1 MKHAVTLGL
10 VQMAMGSEREA
21 NVEKAL
27 ALARRAREQGAELI
41 VFPELFS
48 GRFFCKEI
56 EPRHAALA
64 EPIPGPLCDRL
75 AALARELDA
84 VVVGSLFERVREG
97 VFFNTAVVFERD
109 GALLGRSRKMHIPM
123 DPGYLEKYYFMPGD
137 TDYPVFRTS
146 LLDLAVP
153 TCWDQ
158 WFPEPARLYGL
169 KGAELIVYPS
179 AIGTLPGDPYEDAVD
194 TWRVAMR
201 GHAVCNALYVAAVNR
216 VGDEDGMPFYGHSF
230 VAQPDGRVIAEAG
243 EDEEI
248 VLARLD
254 ADRIAR
260 TRTLSLFYRDRRPET
275 YGGILRQTLEDDD
288 AGETSDAGVSAGGD
302 GDEPELGP
310 GGDDLRP

>member
-1 MKHAVTLGL
+1 MRASVTLGL
-10 VQMAMGSEREA
+10 VQMAMGPEREA
-21 NVEKAL
+21 NLEHAF

-48 GRFFCKEI
+48 GRFFCKAI
-56 EPRHAALA
+56 DPRHASLA

-75 AALARELDA
+75 AALARELEA
-84 VVVGSLFERVREG
+84 VVVGSLFEKVREG
-97 VFFNTAVVFERD
+97 VFFNTAVVVDRD

-123 DPGYLEKYYFMPGD
+123 DPGYLEKYYFTPGD

-158 WFPEPARLYGL
+158 WFPEPARIYGL

-179 AIGTLPGDPYEDAVD
+179 AIGALPGDPYEDAVD
-194 TWRVAMR
+194 TWQVAMR

-216 VGDEDGMPFYGHSF
+216 VGDEDGMAFYGHSF

-254 ADRIAR
+254 PERITR
-260 TRTLSLFYRDRRPET
+260 TRTLSLFYRDRRPAT
-275 YGGILRQTLEDDD
+275 YGGILRQTLDGEGVCGGSDRVGEQSGVTDD
-288 AGETSDAGVSAGGD
+288 GAGGED
-302 GDEPELGP
+302 T
-310 GGDDLRP
+310 RP

>member
-1 MKHAVTLGL
+1 VKPSVALGL
-10 VQMAMGSEREA
+10 VQMAMGPEREA
-21 NVEKAL
+21 NIEHAF
-27 ALARRAREQGAELI
+27 ALARRARERGAEVI

-48 GRFFCKEI
+48 GRFFCRELD
-56 EPRHAALA
+56 PAHAALA
-64 EPIPGPLCDRL
+64 EPVPGPLTGRL
-75 AALARELDA
+75 AGLARELEA
-84 VVVGSLFERVREG
+84 VVVGSLFEHVREG
-97 VFFNTAVVFERD
+97 VRFNTAVVIERD
-109 GALLGRSRKMHIPM
+109 GTFLGRSRKMHIPM
-123 DPGYLEKYYFMPGD
+123 DPGYLEKYYFTPGD

-158 WFPEPARLYGL
+158 WFPEPARIYGL

-179 AIGTLPGDPYEDAVD
+179 AIGTLPGDPYDDAVD

-216 VGDEDGMPFYGHSF
+216 VGDEDGMTFYGHSF

-243 EDEEI
+243 GSEEI

-254 ADRIAR
+254 AERIAR

-275 YGGILRQTLEDDD
+275 YGGILRQTLEPGGRGAEDETRDDD
-288 AGETSDAGVSAGGD
+288 RDA
-302 GDEPELGP
+302 
-310 GGDDLRP
+310 